1 MNEQINEAIK
11 SIEVSLKAL
20 TGAEEILAQIMGNN
34 EVPSVKEPEPASE
47 PTDVVEKVS
56 EVFEVEDITPPRT
69 DLVCPCDLQ
78 CKVYDN
84 RPNKR
89 SGQYKPTAPDFT
101 CSNNTD
107 CPNQKQGHSRMLRK
121 SWWLDSKDLP
131 QEWINTTKIPQAED
145 TVQIQNDSEDSEWSP
160 FS

>member
-56 EVFEVEDITPPRT
+56 EVF
-69 DLVCPCDLQ
+69 
-78 CKVYDN
+78 
-84 RPNKR
+84 
-89 SGQYKPTAPDFT
+89 
-101 CSNNTD
+101 
-107 CPNQKQGHSRMLRK
+107 
-121 SWWLDSKDLP
+121 
-131 QEWINTTKIPQAED
+131 
-145 TVQIQNDSEDSEWSP
+145 
-160 FS
+160 

>member
-47 PTDVVEKVS
+47 PIEKVN
-56 EVFEVEDITPPRT
+56 EVMSATDITPPRT

-107 CPNQKQGHSRMLRK
+107 CPNQKQGHTRVLRK

-131 QEWINTTKIPQAED
+131 QEWIKTVVPPISAED
-145 TVQIQNDSEDSEWSP
+145 TVDVTGSDEEIHP
-160 FS
+160 FDQ

>member
-1 MNEQINEAIK
+1 MNLKINEALK
-11 SIEVSLKAL
+11 SIEISKNAINN
-20 TGAEEILAQIMGNN
+20 AEELLAELLGSEIETPAEEVKQDVVDRVN
-34 EVPSVKEPEPASE
+34 EVM
-47 PTDVVEKVS
+47 
-56 EVFEVEDITPPRT
+56 EVEDKTPPRT
-69 DLVCPCDLQ
+69 DLVCPCDMK

-131 QEWINTTKIPQAED
+131 QDWINTKVPHDPTKDYVDTTKNEVEEED
-145 TVQIQNDSEDSEWSP
+145 LP